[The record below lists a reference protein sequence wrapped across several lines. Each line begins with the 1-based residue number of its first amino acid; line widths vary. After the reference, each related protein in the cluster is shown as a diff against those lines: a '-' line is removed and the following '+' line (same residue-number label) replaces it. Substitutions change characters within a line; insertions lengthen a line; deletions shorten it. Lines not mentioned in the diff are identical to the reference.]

1 MNLLSKIELR
11 LEAWVLFLQ
20 ETEKN
25 QIMTWY
31 IKQFTIEWQKI
42 SVKKLTTLR
51 NNMDVGSI
59 NEISREAV
67 YVLIAVSSPILLLSL
82 IVGLAI
88 SLLQALTQI
97 QETTLTFV
105 PKILTIY
112 LSMIIIMPYMLSK
125 LKIFTDH
132 IMQLIIKG

>member
-1 MNLLSKIELR
+1 
-11 LEAWVLFLQ
+11 
-20 ETEKN
+20 
-25 QIMTWY
+25 
-31 IKQFTIEWQKI
+31 
-42 SVKKLTTLR
+42 
-51 NNMDVGSI
+51 MDVGSI